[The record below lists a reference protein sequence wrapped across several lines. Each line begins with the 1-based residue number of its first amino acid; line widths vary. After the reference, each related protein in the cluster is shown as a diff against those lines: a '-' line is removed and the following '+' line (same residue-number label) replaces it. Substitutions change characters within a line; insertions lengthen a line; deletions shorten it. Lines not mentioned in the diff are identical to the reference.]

1 MLTFAVELTIGIR
14 KNEKTEEK
22 LDLSAVPAFEANP
35 YAAGIIQYLE
45 IINSNGDDING
56 LILPSYPIQ
65 IPTSLNETEIE
76 GVYTRRFIVPVIV
89 TNCTS
94 VDDLP
99 GRIRDTVWG
108 AIYEGVKGIT
118 DYDLLFNITDESCKV
133 TAINYNSYV
142 MLTRQE
148 ITRYTKGIKQEV
160 ANGTLTEEDVSDITK
175 LNTNLEYHCTLGTD
189 NGYYRLKSLNCLDET
204 KHPYYDLL
212 LHRIHDVIDTIDEVE
227 GFQYT
232 YPTLTACPFN
242 IEMRSISSID
252 GERLFRYHLTQLAR
266 RGLITT
272 QNYAVIHSEMFNVK
286 SIDVDELVRLL
297 DYGNLYIIMDELETG
312 VRLMLQFLSKLS
324 QRCCICINWIN
335 VPTNIPNGIFK
346 NMTSLE
352 DSIIRF
358 LPNRFSMQ
366 SKGRVFTTI
375 GEDIPIDR
383 ANKYIT
389 DTYTEKA
396 KLFDMDYYEPILIE
410 TPNNETIV
418 TDMKLKE
425 TCHHNDIR
433 LMMNQYA
440 DNETLYRF
448 LRDSS
453 GTIGFDDFP
462 VSTSSEEDS
471 NTSSFK
477 HILGKIFKSNTSES
491 NGYESVIQQ
500 TPQPVESNAMDTL
513 DALIGLTDVKKTL
526 KDIVSVVRANKKY
539 KELGIK
545 PLDKYFH
552 MVFYGNPG
560 TAKTTVGRLC
570 ASIFAKEGLIKNNK
584 YTELGRADLV
594 GQYVGHTA
602 DKVVKCFERGR
613 GGVIFI
619 DEAYSLIST
628 HESDYGREAINTIV
642 QLLEDYREDTIV
654 IFAGYGKPM
663 DRLIDMNPG
672 LRSRISYNLK
682 FKDYTEDEL
691 LDILSLQADEYKFI
705 LDDAFIDEFKQHVRK
720 DMHKKEFG
728 NGRYVRDV
736 FQRSIVVHSSNI
748 MSVENV
754 SDDRIKTITKEDY
767 PTDVSLSIEDKRV
780 GFR

>member
-14 KNEKTEEK
+14 KNDNTKETE
-22 LDLSAVPAFEANP
+22 DLSTVPVFEANP
-35 YAAGIIQYLE
+35 YAAGLIQYLE

-56 LILPSYPIQ
+56 VILPSYPIQ
-65 IPTSLNETEIE
+65 IPTSMNDTEIE
-76 GVYTRRFIVPVIV
+76 GIYTRRFLVPVIV

-148 ITRYTKGIKQEV
+148 ITRYTNGIKQEL
-160 ANGTLTEEDVSDITK
+160 ANGTITEDDVSDITK
-175 LNTNLEYHCTLGTD
+175 LNKNLEYHCTLGTD

-204 KHPYYDLL
+204 KQPYYDLL
-212 LHRIHDVIDTIDEVE
+212 LHRIHDVIDSIDEEE
-227 GFQYT
+227 GFQYK

-252 GERLFRYHLTQLAR
+252 GERLFRYHLTKLAR

-272 QNYAVIHSEMFNVK
+272 ENYAVIHSEMFNIK
-286 SIDVDELVRLL
+286 SMDVDELVRMLN
-297 DYGNLYIIMDELETG
+297 YGNLYIIMDELETG
-312 VRLMLQFLSKLS
+312 VRLMTQFLSKLS

-335 VPTNIPNGIFK
+335 VPTNIPNTIFK
-346 NMTSLE
+346 DNAALDE
-352 DSIIRF
+352 SIIRF

-383 ANKYIT
+383 ANQYII

-396 KLFDMDYYEPILIE
+396 KLFDMDYYEPILID
-410 TPNNETIV
+410 TPNHETIV
-418 TDMKLKE
+418 TDLKLKE

-440 DNETLYRF
+440 DNTKLYQF

-453 GTIGFDDFP
+453 GTMGFDDLP
-462 VSTSSEEDS
+462 ISTSSEDDS
-471 NTSSFK
+471 KGTSFK

-491 NGYESVIQQ
+491 TGYESVIPRKPE
-500 TPQPVESNAMDTL
+500 TVETNAMDKL

-672 LRSRISYNLK
+672 LRSRISYNLQ

-705 LDDAFIDEFKQHVRK
+705 LDDEFIEEFKQHVRK

-748 MSVENV
+748 MNIENV